1 MLYPPLEFLFFLC
14 YNFLKYAIMEVF
26 MKTKFIRILSALLAL
41 TFVLAVCPA
50 ANQPVEATSY
60 RTGMNGASTSYKNGA
75 YYEKLLRVPLTGD
88 GITDVLAV
96 ALSQTGY
103 QEGDSSSQMSGTVSG
118 SSNYTEFCYNMG
130 DWGSGYG
137 GSGYPWCA
145 TFVTWALYQARVSNA
160 TGYDAW
166 CRNNV
171 GDSNYIWCEVSC
183 TQWLNQLKRFDR
195 AKASAYHGGSYI
207 PQPGDLIF
215 FSWSA
220 SYSTVD
226 HIGIVVY
233 SDGTN
238 VYTIEGNT
246 SDAEGLEDNGGG
258 AYFKSY
264 ALGYKYISAYGKL
277 PYVENSNVP
286 DIDYSGANPTPG
298 LYVATNSAKYVYTS
312 ETSTTYNYTMPRYTM
327 FEVTEIASNN
337 RLKVKYTSGSTTI
350 TGYVNNNSDRV
361 VQITSTETESSTESG
376 NNIAY
381 AATYKG
387 EGIDNGTTG
396 NYCEAPGTDWEVY
409 HTGKLNDNIIPSG
422 DAETTIGSN
431 VEFWHAS
438 EGPGTINVYFKFDTS
453 VDVNA
458 VNVFMNDRDNND
470 DCGYPTKIDVYV
482 GNSEDVS
489 SATYLG
495 EAKTSSYGYVRKYTV
510 KGSASGSYVIL
521 QFTSGTQWRITCSE
535 VQIFSDKVLPGSAL
549 PAPVIKGNLSRMETY
564 EAPVISWEPVEG
576 AVSYDAYIDGV
587 LVTSGITGTSYVPDM
602 EPVIDYEYNTDYT
615 QVQIKAKGDG
625 ETYKD
630 SALSSAYNFFYVE
643 KPLDLRGNRV
653 TSADVIIDPG
663 HGGSQPGACYGT
675 RQEKDDT
682 LNMSLALGRKLE
694 SMGFTVAFCRIEDV
708 DDGLMSRA
716 AKANAGDYKLF
727 LGIHRNSYDN
737 SANGVET
744 LYETNDALDKAYAQA
759 IQDSLVSLGIFTDR
773 GLKARDNLVVIG
785 NTRDDLPYAL
795 VELGFIDT
803 TVDNDA
809 FDNYFQQIALA
820 MAEGCANYLNK
831 RLDCEA
837 TVTVDDTNYTYSGT
851 ALNITAETPDV
862 SFVLGNGYGISGVTC
877 TDGAGTYS
885 VSYTNTELTGFQSAV
900 SGSFVARAEAASNS
914 TVVTTLKYK
923 DGFGVEKTIA
933 TISCKVVLADP
944 FTFKAGATVDSIS
957 LDTQKGYI
965 TFDQSAMKAT
975 DIMALFADTDMKVTG
990 ANGSTVTD
998 FASTGCFLSTTVNG
1012 VTSTVG
1018 IVVYGDID
1026 GDCISSS
1033 ADYQLLK
1040 LSIME
1045 KAVLEGAYS
1054 EAADIVHDEELSTA
1068 DLMLIRLNIINNA

>member
-1 MLYPPLEFLFFLC
+1 
-14 YNFLKYAIMEVF
+14 MEVY
-26 MKTKFIRILSALLAL
+26 MRTKFAKILSVLLAL
-41 TFVLAVCPA
+41 TLVLGVCPA
-50 ANQPVEATSY
+50 ISLPAKAVSY
-60 RTGMNGASTSYKNGA
+60 RTGANGASSSYQSSI
-75 YYEKLLRVPLTGD
+75 YYQNFMRVPLTGD
-88 GITDVLAV
+88 GITDVLAI

-103 QEGDSSSQMSGTVSG
+103 QEGDSSSQMSGTVAG

-166 CRNNV
+166 CRNNS
-171 GDSNYIWCEVSC
+171 GDSDYIYCEVSC
-183 TQWLNQLKRFDR
+183 TQWLNQLKKFDR
-195 AKASAYHGGSYI
+195 ANASAYHGGSYI

-215 FSWSA
+215 FSWSS

-226 HIGIVVY
+226 HIGLVVY

-264 ALGYKYISAYGKL
+264 PLSYKYISAYGKL
-277 PYVENSNVP
+277 PYVENPNVP

-298 LYVATNSAKYVYTS
+298 LYMATNSAKYVYTS
-312 ETSTTYNYTMPRYTM
+312 ETSSTYNYTMPRYTM
-327 FEVTEIASNN
+327 FEVTEVASNN
-337 RLKVKYTSGSTTI
+337 RLKVKYTSGSTTV
-350 TGYVNNNSDRV
+350 TGYINNNSDRV
-361 VQITSTETESSTESG
+361 VQITSTETASTESG

-387 EGIDNGTTG
+387 EGSDNGTTG

-409 HTGKLNDNIIPSG
+409 HTGKLNDNIIPTG
-422 DAETTIGSN
+422 DAETTKGSN
-431 VEFWHAS
+431 VEFWHSS
-438 EGPGTINVYFKFDTS
+438 EGPGTINVYFKFDTT

-458 VNVFMNDRDNND
+458 VNVFMNDRDNNAN
-470 DCGYPTKIDVYV
+470 CGYPTKIDVYV
-482 GNSEDVS
+482 GNSENVA

-495 EAKTSSYGYVRKYTV
+495 EAKTSSYGYVRKYTA
-510 KGSASGSYVIL
+510 KGSASGSYVII
-521 QFTSGTQWRITCSE
+521 QFTSGSQWRITCAE

-549 PAPVIKGNLSRMETY
+549 PAPVLKSNLSRMETY

-602 EPVIDYEYNTDYT
+602 EPRVDYEQNTDYT

-630 SALSSAYNFFYVE
+630 SALSSACNFFYVE

-716 AKANAGDYKLF
+716 AKANAGDYKVF
-727 LGIHRNSYDN
+727 LGIHRNSYN
-737 SANGVET
+737 ESANGVET
-744 LYETNDALDKAYAQA
+744 LYEANDSLDKAYAQA
-759 IQDSLVSLGIFTDR
+759 IQDSLMSLGIFADR

-785 NTRDDLPYAL
+785 NTRDDLPYSL

-803 TVDNDA
+803 TVDNNA
-809 FDNYFQQIALA
+809 FDNYFQEIALA

-831 RLDCEA
+831 RLDCEG
-837 TVTVDDTNYTYSGT
+837 TVTVDGTNYTYSGT
-851 ALNITAETPDV
+851 ALNITAENPNV
-862 SFVLGNGYGISGVTC
+862 SFVFGNGYGISDVTC
-877 TDGAGTYS
+877 TDNAGTYS
-885 VSYTNTELTGFQSAV
+885 VSYAKTALTGFQSAV
-900 SGSFVARAEAASNS
+900 SGSFTARAEGANNG
-914 TVVTTLKYK
+914 TVVLTLKFK
-923 DGFGVEKTIA
+923 DGFGVVKTIA
-933 TISCKVVLADP
+933 NITTKVVLADP
-944 FTFKAGATVDSIS
+944 FTFVEGANNDKIAVNRD
-957 LDTQKGYI
+957 KGYL
-965 TFDQSAMKAT
+965 TFDGTVLTSEAIK
-975 DIMALFADTDMKVTG
+975 ALFVDEDLSITAGSSVVSETTVVCTG
-990 ANGSTVTD
+990 AVITTTIAGVQTS
-998 FASTGCFLSTTVNG
+998 LS
-1012 VTSTVG
+1012 
-1018 IVVYGDID
+1018 IVVYTDINGDGI
-1026 GDCISSS
+1026 CSS
-1033 ADYQLLK
+1033 ADCLIL
-1040 LSIME
+1040 E
-1045 KAVLEGAYS
+1045 KVIAGTQTLAAVNS
-1054 EAADIVHDEELSTA
+1054 EAADSSHDGVNNTT
-1068 DLMLIRLNIINNA
+1068 DLIIMETILMGK